1 MRTFEFSDG
10 KSNKF
15 WNIDLQGNA
24 FTVTFGRIGT
34 AGQTQRK
41 ELADAA
47 KAQREHDKLVK
58 EKLAKGYVETT
69 PARAGAGSLR
79 DALEAALVANPDD
92 LASHS
97 AYADYLAE
105 QGDPR
110 GEFIQVQLALEDE
123 TKSSAER
130 KRLRQR
136 EEELLKAHTR
146 EWLGELAPHLL
157 DAEERKWGP
166 QTEYRFSRGW
176 IDRVQIVRLS
186 KPLAEAFCRTP
197 LLRLLRELLVV
208 EHSYDEDE
216 PTGLEDLVE
225 APYFGNVR
233 LFQLGPENNCH
244 IRGEQAVE
252 FVRKMPRLEELRMYA
267 HRVNTRELF
276 ALPLPHLRVLHVY
289 HTYDY
294 PLEVLAANKSLGS
307 LTTLALWPH
316 GLEPDDHHAYISFEA
331 VRALVHSPHLTGLTH
346 LHVYL
351 SDLGDEGCAEI
362 VRSGTL
368 KRLKVLDLW
377 SGRITDEG
385 ARTLAACPDLRHLER
400 LRIDQNYLT
409 AAGLAALKATG
420 VPVESKFQYHEGSA
434 EDNEYLFEGD
444 PE

>member
-1 MRTFEFSDG
+1 MRSFEYRDG

-15 WNIDLQGNA
+15 WSIDLQGNA

-34 AGQTQRK
+34 TGQTQTK
-41 ELADAA
+41 EFTDAA
-47 KAQREHDKLVK
+47 KAQKEHDKLVK

-69 PARAGAGSLR
+69 AAATGGSLR

-110 GEFIQVQLALEDE
+110 GELIQVQLALEDE
-123 TKSSAER
+123 KKAPAER
-130 KRLRQR
+130 KRLQKR
-136 EEELLKAHTR
+136 EGELLKAHAR
-146 EWLGELAPHLL
+146 AWLGGLAPNLL
-157 DAEERKWGP
+157 DMEQRQWGP
-166 QTEYRFSRGW
+166 QTEFRFARGW
-176 IDRVQIVRLS
+176 IDRLQIVNLS
-186 KPLAEAFCRTP
+186 APLAEAFCRTP

-216 PTGLEDLVE
+216 PTGLEELAA
-225 APYFGNVR
+225 APYLGNVL
-233 LFQLGPENNCH
+233 LFQLGPESNCH
-244 IRGEQAVE
+244 INGEQAVE

-267 HRVNTRELF
+267 HRVNTQELF
-276 ALPLPHLRVLHVY
+276 ALPMAHLRVLHVY
-289 HTYDY
+289 HIYDY
-294 PLEVLAANKSLGS
+294 PLDVLAANKSLGN

-316 GLEPDDHHAYISFEA
+316 GLEPDDDHAYISFEA
-331 VRALVHSPHLTGLTH
+331 VRALVRSKHLKGLTH

-362 VRSGTL
+362 VRSGIL

-377 SGRITDEG
+377 SGRVSDVG
-385 ARTLAACPDLRHLER
+385 ARALAACPDLRNLER

-409 AAGLAALKATG
+409 AEGLAALKAAG
-420 VPVESKFQYHEGSA
+420 VPVESKYQYAEGSA
-434 EDNEYLFEGD
+434 EGNEHLFEGD

>member
-1 MRTFEFSDG
+1 MRTFEFRDG

-15 WNIDLQGNA
+15 WNIELQGTA
-24 FTVTFGRIGT
+24 FTVTFGRIGA
-34 AGQTQRK
+34 AGQTQKK
-41 ELADAA
+41 EFADAA

-69 PARAGAGSLR
+69 PAATGGSLR

-110 GEFIQVQLALEDE
+110 GELIQVQIALEDE
-123 TKSSAER
+123 KKSPAER
-130 KRLRQR
+130 KRLQKR
-136 EEELLKAHTR
+136 EEELLKAHLH

-157 DAEERKWGP
+157 DVEQRQWGP
-166 QTEYRFSRGW
+166 NPEFRFARGW
-176 IDRVQIVRLS
+176 VDRLQIAELS
-186 KPLAEAFCRTP
+186 GPVAEAFCRTP
-197 LLRLLRELLVV
+197 LLRLLRELLVI
-208 EHSYDEDE
+208 ESDYDD
-216 PTGLEDLVE
+216 PGLEQLAA

-233 LFQLGPENNCH
+233 LFQLGPESNCH
-244 IRGEQAVE
+244 ISGEHAVE

-267 HRVNTRELF
+267 HRVNTEELF
-276 ALPLPHLRVLHVY
+276 ALPMPHLRVLHVY
-289 HTYDY
+289 HIYDY
-294 PLEVLAANKSLGS
+294 PLEVLAANKSLGN
-307 LTTLALWPH
+307 LTHLALWPH
-316 GLEPDDHHAYISFEA
+316 GLEPDDDHAYISFEA
-331 VRALVHSPHLTGLTH
+331 VRALVRSRHLKGLTH

-362 VRSGTL
+362 VRSGIL

-377 SGRITDEG
+377 SGRISDVG
-385 ARTLAACPDLRHLER
+385 ATALAACPDLRHLER

-420 VPVESKFQYHEGSA
+420 VPVESKFQYNEGSTD
-434 EDNEYLFEGD
+434 DNEHLFEGD